1 MSLYHFSTEL
11 HPELQGAVRSTTVWV
26 ESQLVTDGKVVTGS
40 WCRMCCSRE
49 LSRSSVTPGCTL
61 GCTVQYT
68 LYTLYTLDT
77 WPSPG
82 PGGCRQFA
90 ATGLLSPAS
99 QWRPQHLSSSASVRQ
114 RLGWL
119 SDKKKPSLL
128 LFEKSIWLCGNSLL
142 SNQLCI
148 LLSLYPQLLQLP
160 VCCLQT
166 TVTGISL

>member
-1 MSLYHFSTEL
+1 M

-68 LYTLYTLDT
+68 RHCTYCTPWT
-77 WPSPG
+77 PG
-82 PGGCRQFA
+82 PHLGPVVA
-90 ATGLLSPAS
+90 ATLP
-99 QWRPQHLSSSASVRQ
+99 PLSSSPPHLSGGPSISASQPPSCSVLVGSPAKRNH
-114 RLGWL
+114 LYFL
-119 SDKKKPSLL
+119 S
-128 LFEKSIWLCGNSLL
+128 ETSIWLCGNSLL

-148 LLSLYPQLLQLP
+148 RNFYSCPSALYRQSRAMLSVYNFMR
-160 VCCLQT
+160 
-166 TVTGISL
+166 